1 MNSGIQ
7 VCAPLSFRPQHQDS
21 HLSVLP
27 ISHEVRS
34 LSLASHCFKT
44 HKRVAPALQYSIARG
59 DTFVTQAQREY
70 DNIPGTV
77 VFDSRKA
84 MRGYALNK
92 MCYSFNSAENREAF
106 RVDEAGYC
114 NKFDLTPEQREA
126 IKKRDVLKLLE
137 VGGNIYYLAKWAGI
151 FGLNV
156 QQIGAQQRGMT
167 EEQFKEMLVR
177 AGVD

>member
-1 MNSGIQ
+1 MSLNSEQ
-7 VCAPLSFRPQHQDS
+7 YDS
-21 HLSVLP
+21 
-27 ISHEVRS
+27 
-34 LSLASHCFKT
+34 
-44 HKRVAPALQYSIARG
+44 
-59 DTFVTQAQREY
+59 
-70 DNIPGTV
+70 IPGTV

-92 MCYSFNSAENREAF
+92 MCFSFNSAENREAF
-106 RVDEAGYC
+106 RQDEGGYC
-114 NKFDLTPEQREA
+114 DKFNLTAEQRRA
-126 IKKRDVLKLLE
+126 IKERDVLKLLE